1 MWPAPAD
8 RIAAQHRAGSTWRSR
23 CWKPTVAAE
32 ARELA
37 TEACALDPHWPDAW
51 FVLGDTSERAGAR
64 DGAID
69 AYRRCLELEPHDR
82 LGAGARL
89 TLLGAAGTPDRLPS
103 AYVRTL
109 FDQTARRFEES
120 LVGRLEYR
128 APERLLQSLEPFRAD
143 MPAPLVV
150 LDIGCGTGLAGVL
163 LRPWAARL
171 DGFDL
176 SPVMVA
182 VAGRKDIYDAL
193 AVADLLDAPAPDGQ
207 RYGLAVAADV
217 LCYLGDLQPALAAIR
232 SRLIDRGHL
241 AFTVE
246 AGNGAPYALG
256 PAQRFRHDPQAIERW
271 LASAGFDRLACERT
285 VLRRERREPVDG
297 LVVVARRR

>member
-1 MWPAPAD
+1 MALALLEAGGG
-8 RIAAQHRAGSTWRSR
+8 AAARDL
-23 CWKPTVAAE
+23 AAE
-32 ARELA
+32 AC
-37 TEACALDPHWPDAW
+37 TMDPGWADAW
-51 FVLGDTSERAGAR
+51 FVLAETSERAGDR
-64 DGAID
+64 ERAIE
-69 AYRRCLELEPHDR
+69 AYRHCLALEPEDR

-89 TLLGAAGTPDRLPS
+89 TLLGAAGTPERLPH

-128 APERLLQSLEPFRAD
+128 APERLMQSLEPFRVD
-143 MPAPLVV
+143 MPSSLAV
-150 LDIGCGTGLAGVL
+150 LDIGCGTGLAGIL

-176 SPVMVA
+176 SPLMVA
-182 VAGRKDIYDAL
+182 EASRKKIYDAV
-193 AVADLLDAPAPDGQ
+193 AVGDLLDAPDTDAP
-207 RYGLAVAADV
+207 RYGLAVATDV
-217 LCYLGDLQPALAAIR
+217 LCYVGDLAPAFAAIHD
-232 SRLIDRGHL
+232 RLIGRGHF

-246 AGNGAPYALG
+246 AGSRAPYALG
-256 PAQRFRHDPQAIERW
+256 PAQRFRHDPHAIEGW
-271 LASAGFDRLACERT
+271 LAEAGFDRLACERA

>member
-1 MWPAPAD
+1 LVAEAD
-8 RIAAQHRAGSTWRSR
+8 RSAAARRIDMALALLETGG
-23 CWKPTVAAE
+23 AAE
-32 ARELA
+32 ARDLA
-37 TEACALDPHWPDAW
+37 EEACTLDPGWTDAW
-51 FVLGDTSERAGAR
+51 FVLAETSERAEDRAR
-64 DGAID
+64 AVE
-69 AYRRCLELEPHDR
+69 AYRRCLSLEPQDR

-89 TLLGAAGTPDRLPS
+89 TLLGAIGTPDRLPH

-128 APERLLQSLEPFRAD
+128 APERLMQSLEPFRAD
-143 MPAPLVV
+143 MPSPLAV
-150 LDIGCGTGLAGVL
+150 LDIGCGTGLAGTL

-176 SPVMVA
+176 APLMVA
-182 VAGRKDIYDAL
+182 EARRKNIYDAV
-193 AVADLLDAPAPDGQ
+193 AVADLLEVPPADAP

-217 LCYLGDLQPALAAIR
+217 LCYVGDLAPAFAAIR
-232 SRLIDRGHL
+232 ARLIEFGHL

-246 AGNGAPYALG
+246 AGSGAPYALG
-256 PAQRFRHDPQAIERW
+256 PAQRFRHDPHAIERW
-271 LASAGFDRLACERT
+271 LTDAGFERLACERA

-297 LVVVARRR
+297 LVFVARQQP

>member
-1 MWPAPAD
+1 MTQDGEAD
-8 RIAAQHRAGSTWRSR
+8 RGAAARRIDMALALLEAGSA
-23 CWKPTVAAE
+23 VE
-32 ARELA
+32 ARDLA
-37 TEACALDPHWPDAW
+37 SEACTLDPDWTDAW
-51 FVLGDTSERAGAR
+51 FVLAETSERTDDRAR
-64 DGAID
+64 AIA
-69 AYRRCLELEPHDR
+69 AYRRCLALEPQDR

-89 TLLGAAGTPDRLPS
+89 ALLGAVGTPDRLPN

-128 APERLLQSLEPFRAD
+128 APERLMQALEPFRAD
-143 MPAPLVV
+143 MPSPLAV

-176 SPVMVA
+176 SPLMVA
-182 VAGRKDIYDAL
+182 EARRKNIYDAV
-193 AVADLLDAPAPDGQ
+193 AVADLLDLPHGDAP

-217 LCYLGDLQPALAAIR
+217 LCYVGDLAPAFAAIR
-232 SRLIDRGHL
+232 ARLIGRGHL

-246 AGNGAPYALG
+246 AGSGHPYALG
-256 PAQRFRHDPQAIERW
+256 ATQRFQHDPHAIERW
-271 LASAGFDRLACERT
+271 LAGAGFERLACERT

-297 LVVVARRR
+297 LVVVARHQT

>member
-1 MWPAPAD
+1 MTGTGGSD
-8 RIAAQHRAGSTWRSR
+8 RSAASRRLDMALALLEAGS
-23 CWKPTVAAE
+23 AGE

-37 TEACALDPHWPDAW
+37 VEACTLDPRWPDAW
-51 FVLGDTSERAGAR
+51 FVLAEASERAGAR

-69 AYRRCLELEPHDR
+69 AYRRCLALEPQDR
-82 LGAGARL
+82 LGAGAHL

-103 AYVRTL
+103 AYVRAL

-128 APERLLQSLEPFRAD
+128 APERLLQSLGPFRTD
-143 MPAPLVV
+143 MHAPLAV

-163 LRPWAARL
+163 LRPWAGRL

-182 VAGRKDIYDAL
+182 EAGRKGVYDTV
-193 AVADLLDAPAPDGQ
+193 AVADLLDAPPSEARP
-207 RYGLAVAADV
+207 YGLAVAADV
-217 LCYLGDLQPALAAIR
+217 LCYLGNLEPAFAAIR

-246 AGNGAPYALG
+246 AGSGAPYALG
-256 PAQRFRHDPQAIERW
+256 PTQRFRHDPHAVERW
-271 LASAGFDRLACERT
+271 LTGAGFDRLACERA
-285 VLRRERREPVDG
+285 VLRCERREPVDG

>member
-1 MWPAPAD
+1 VAEGGEAD
-8 RIAAQHRAGSTWRSR
+8 RSAAARRIDMALALLEAGS
-23 CWKPTVAAE
+23 AAE
-32 ARELA
+32 ARDLA
-37 TEACALDPHWPDAW
+37 LEACTMDPGWTDAW
-51 FVLGDTSERAGAR
+51 FVLAETSERAADR
-64 DGAID
+64 DRAIA
-69 AYRRCLELEPHDR
+69 AYRRCLALEPQDR

-89 TLLGAAGTPDRLPS
+89 TLLGAAGTPDRLPN
-103 AYVRTL
+103 AYVRAL

-128 APERLLQSLEPFRAD
+128 APERLLQSLAPFRAA
-143 MPAPLVV
+143 MPSPLAV
-150 LDIGCGTGLAGVL
+150 LDIGCGTGLAGAL

-176 SPVMVA
+176 SPLMVA
-182 VAGRKDIYDAL
+182 EASRKKIYDAI
-193 AVADLLDAPAPDGQ
+193 AVGDLLDAPDADAP

-217 LCYLGDLQPALAAIR
+217 LCYVGDLAPAFEAIR
-232 SRLIDRGHL
+232 ARLIDGGHL

-246 AGNGAPYALG
+246 AGSGAPYALG
-256 PAQRFRHDPQAIERW
+256 PAQRFRHDPQAIEVW
-271 LASAGFDRLACERT
+271 LAQAGFERLACERA

>member
-1 MWPAPAD
+1 MALALLE
-8 RIAAQHRAGSTWRSR
+8 AGS
-23 CWKPTVAAE
+23 AAE
-32 ARELA
+32 ARDLA
-37 TEACALDPHWPDAW
+37 AEACSMDPGWTDAW
-51 FVLGDTSERAGAR
+51 FVLAETSERADDR
-64 DGAID
+64 ERAIE
-69 AYRRCLELEPHDR
+69 AYRRCLDLEPGDR

-89 TLLGAAGTPDRLPS
+89 TLLGAAGTPERLPH

-128 APERLLQSLEPFRAD
+128 APERLMQSLEPFRGD
-143 MPAPLVV
+143 MKSPLAV
-150 LDIGCGTGLAGVL
+150 LDVGCGTGLAGLL

-176 SPVMVA
+176 SPLMVA
-182 VAGRKDIYDAL
+182 EARRKAIYDAV
-193 AVADLLDAPAPDGQ
+193 AVADLFDIPADDAP

-217 LCYLGDLQPALAAIR
+217 LCYVGDLAPAFAAIR
-232 SRLIDRGHL
+232 ARLIERGHF

-246 AGNGAPYALG
+246 AGSGASYALG
-256 PAQRFRHDPQAIERW
+256 SAQRFRHDPHAIETW
-271 LASAGFDRLACERT
+271 LVEAGFERLACERA

>member
-1 MWPAPAD
+1 MVQGDEAD
-8 RIAAQHRAGSTWRSR
+8 RSAAARRIDMALALLEAGGAT
-23 CWKPTVAAE
+23 E
-32 ARELA
+32 ARDLA
-37 TEACALDPHWPDAW
+37 AEACALDPGWTDAW
-51 FVLGDTSERAGAR
+51 FVLAETSERADDRAR
-64 DGAID
+64 AIE
-69 AYRRCLELEPHDR
+69 AYRQCLVLEPEDR

-89 TLLGAAGTPDRLPS
+89 ALLGAAGTPDRLPR

-128 APERLLQSLEPFRAD
+128 APERLMQSLEPFRSE
-143 MPAPLVV
+143 MPSSLAV

-176 SPVMVA
+176 SPLMVA
-182 VAGRKDIYDAL
+182 EARRKAIYDAV
-193 AVADLLDAPAPDGQ
+193 AVADLLDDPPDDAP

-217 LCYLGDLQPALAAIR
+217 LCYVGNLAPAFAAIR
-232 SRLIDRGHL
+232 ARLIGHGHF

-246 AGNGAPYALG
+246 AGSAVPFALG
-256 PAQRFRHDPQAIERW
+256 PAQRFRHDPNAIETW
-271 LASAGFDRLACERT
+271 LADAAFDLLSCERA

-297 LVVVARRR
+297 LIMVARRKD

>member
-1 MWPAPAD
+1 MAQESEAD
-8 RIAAQHRAGSTWRSR
+8 RSAAARRIDMALALLEAGSAAAARDL
-23 CWKPTVAAE
+23 AAE
-32 ARELA
+32 AC
-37 TEACALDPHWPDAW
+37 TMDPDWTDAW
-51 FVLGDTSERAGAR
+51 FVLAETSERADDRAR
-64 DGAID
+64 AVE
-69 AYRRCLELEPHDR
+69 AYRHCLALEPQDR

-89 TLLGAAGTPDRLPS
+89 TLLGAAGTPDRLPH

-128 APERLLQSLEPFRAD
+128 APERLMQSLEPFRGD
-143 MPAPLVV
+143 MPSSLTV
-150 LDIGCGTGLAGVL
+150 LDIGCGTGLAGIL

-176 SPVMVA
+176 SPLMVA
-182 VAGRKDIYDAL
+182 EARRKSIYDAVS
-193 AVADLLDAPAPDGQ
+193 VADLLDVPPDDAP
-207 RYGLAVAADV
+207 RYGLAIAADV
-217 LCYLGDLQPALAAIR
+217 LCYVGDLAPAFAAIGA
-232 SRLIDRGHL
+232 RLIGRGHV

-246 AGNGAPYALG
+246 AGSGAPYALG
-256 PAQRFRHDPQAIERW
+256 PAQRFRHDPHAIERW
-271 LASAGFDRLACERT
+271 LAEAGFDRLACERA